1 MHRVN
6 QRNFA
11 TVDDAVHNEKCLP
24 EESQRLPD
32 TVEGSLPH
40 RSSIADTGTRAT
52 EASNE

>member
-11 TVDDAVHNEKCLP
+11 TVDDAAQNEKCLP

-32 TVEGSLPH
+32 MLEGWQPH
-40 RSSIADTGTRAT
+40 RSSNVDVGTRTT
-52 EASNE
+52 EASND